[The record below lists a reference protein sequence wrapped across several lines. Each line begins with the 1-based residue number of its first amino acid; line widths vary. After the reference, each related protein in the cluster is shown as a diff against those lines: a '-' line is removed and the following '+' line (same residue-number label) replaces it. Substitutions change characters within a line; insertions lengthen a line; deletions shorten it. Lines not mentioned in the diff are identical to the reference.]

1 GSTATFPP
9 TRTFRRR
16 RSAVQPS
23 DDAWNLLNRL
33 VKVYISPDAEVPGAE
48 GSWLHRALLR
58 RAHRRRWSLGVE
70 LALNSGH
77 LTAKPSALTRSAQP
91 ALGALNDSCV
101 AIASP
106 KGHARPFPEHPFL
119 ARHEAGTEPLQRRAF
134 WTPAGTGFMKR
145 PPRSH
150 FIEHR
155 ARRRIGRWRRS
166 SACPT
171 AQGS

>member
-1 GSTATFPP
+1 MRSPTRCPGSTATFPP

-33 VKVYISPDAEVPGAE
+33 AKVYISPDAEFPAPKGPGYIVRYSVE
-48 GSWLHRALLR
+48 RIG
-58 RAHRRRWSLGVE
+58 GVGPWASR

-77 LTAKPSALTRSAQP
+77 LTAKPSALTRTAQP

-106 KGHARPFPEHPFL
+106 KGHARPFPEHHSGEHL
-119 ARHEAGTEPLQRRAF
+119 NGADEPTR
-134 WTPAGTGFMKR
+134 
-145 PPRSH
+145 
-150 FIEHR
+150 
-155 ARRRIGRWRRS
+155 
-166 SACPT
+166 
-171 AQGS
+171 

>member
-1 GSTATFPP
+1 MRSPTRCPGSTATFPP

-58 RAHRRRWSLGVE
+58 RAHRRRWSLGIE

-106 KGHARPFPEHPFL
+106 KGHARPFPDSE
-119 ARHEAGTEPLQRRAF
+119 
-134 WTPAGTGFMKR
+134 
-145 PPRSH
+145 
-150 FIEHR
+150 
-155 ARRRIGRWRRS
+155 
-166 SACPT
+166 
-171 AQGS
+171 

>member
-1 GSTATFPP
+1 ARKPTVRQRIELLGMRSPTRCPGSTATFPP

-33 VKVYISPDAEVPGAE
+33 AKVYISPDAEVPGAE

-58 RAHRRRWSLGVE
+58 RAHRRRWLLGIE

-106 KGHARPFPEHPFL
+106 KGHARPFPEHPYL
-119 ARHEAGTEPLQRRAF
+119 TNTGPALSIRKITNNSSHRRGGDVGAS
-134 WTPAGTGFMKR
+134 
-145 PPRSH
+145 RSWA
-150 FIEHR
+150 I
-155 ARRRIGRWRRS
+155 
-166 SACPT
+166 P
-171 AQGS
+171 